1 MKTGIAANM
10 LKTGYDRWGENRY
23 EKLKEHGFSCID
35 YGMADTDAPIYSL
48 DDNQFEEFLKKEK
61 ELADRAGIE
70 VSQVHGPWRYPPR
83 DLSEEDRAERLEKM
97 KKSIKAASLLGCKF
111 WVVHP
116 IMPYTTADLKQ
127 NKAQETWE
135 MNLQF
140 MKELLKTAKEYDVVI
155 CLENMPMLNF
165 SISTP
170 TQIVKFVNEI
180 NDDNFKVCLDTGH
193 VAVFEGLSPAAAVRE
208 IGDKLR
214 VLHVHDN
221 HGTDDDHLAPY
232 SGIIDWEAFSKALKE
247 VGFEGVISL
256 ETLPD
261 GSLDDAEYE
270 KACIKLGDIA
280 MKLAKDA

>member
-10 LKTGYDRWGENRY
+10 FKTGYDRWGEKRY

-35 YGMADTDAPIYSL
+35 YGMADTDALIYSL
-48 DDNQFEEFLKKEK
+48 DDKQFEEFLKKEK
-61 ELADRAGIE
+61 ELAAAAEIE

-83 DLSEEDRAERLEKM
+83 DFSDEDRAERLEKM
-97 KKSIKAASLLGCKF
+97 KRSIKATALLGCKF

-116 IMPYTTADLKQ
+116 IMPYTTVDLKEG
-127 NKAQETWE
+127 KACETWE

-140 MKELLKTAKEYDVVI
+140 MKELLKTAKEYDVTI

-170 TQIVKFVNEI
+170 TQILKFVNEI
-180 NDDNFKVCLDTGH
+180 NDDNFKICLDTGH
-193 VAVFEGLSPAAAVRE
+193 VNVFNDLTVGDAVRE
-208 IGDKLR
+208 MGDKIK

-221 HGTDDDHLAPY
+221 GGTDDDHLAPF
-232 SGIIDWEAFSKALKE
+232 SGSINWVDFSKALKE
-247 VGFEGVISL
+247 TGFDGVISL

-261 GSLDDAEYE
+261 GNLDDIEYE
-270 KACIKLGDIA
+270 KECIKLSGIA
-280 MKLAKDA
+280 KKLAE